1 MPLQELKDMFN
12 LVKRNLDVNLE
23 QKASLESFNDFI
35 SILSAKRLAETPD
48 SQLED
53 KADDSAA
60 VPDTTL
66 THQPKSDE
74 AAAASNGANQEQI

>member
-23 QKASLESFNDFI
+23 QQASLESFNDFI
-35 SILSAKRLAETPD
+35 SILSAKRLAQTPD
-48 SQLED
+48 SLPED
-53 KADDSAA
+53 EVDDSAA
-60 VPDTTL
+60 VPDTTI

-74 AAAASNGANQEQI
+74 SASASNGANQEQI